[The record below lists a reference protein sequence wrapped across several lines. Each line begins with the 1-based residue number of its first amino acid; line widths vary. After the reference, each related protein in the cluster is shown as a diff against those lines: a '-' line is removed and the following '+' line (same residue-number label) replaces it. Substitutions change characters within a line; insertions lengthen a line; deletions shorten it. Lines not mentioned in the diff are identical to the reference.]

1 MQNWILVSFLVSLV
15 GCMSP
20 QSVKMA
26 STKMTATLLEVHQ
39 AQKTMRD
46 LYLMEIDETRRVV
59 EEAMLAQRTTKVVR
73 SLTDEEA
80 NGDFIEISKE
90 ISEARKK
97 LRDTIAMFVQSD
109 AQTIDDFLKSEAAK
123 FRASAVEIESTKPQL
138 AARLRNQAQHLESG
152 GRPQDWDPDVE
163 TGLQVLVELK
173 AMKSEAAA
181 GLANLERH
189 LTVIQKIHAVI
200 DDWIQ
205 TEVTVD
211 GAKIATVIKNNARV
225 PGSGAAMG
233 DKQ

>member
-1 MQNWILVSFLVSLV
+1 MKNWVLVSFLVSLV
-15 GCMSP
+15 GCVSP

-26 STKMTATLLEVHQ
+26 STEMTATLLELRQ

-46 LYLMEIDETRRVV
+46 LYLVEIDQTRRVV
-59 EEAMLAQRTTKVVR
+59 EEAMVAQRTTKVVR

-80 NGDFIEISKE
+80 NGDFIEISKA

-97 LRDTIAMFVQSD
+97 LRDTIDIVVQSN
-109 AQTIDDFLKSEAAK
+109 APTIDDFLKSEAAK
-123 FRASAVEIESTKPQL
+123 FRTRADTIESTNPQL
-138 AARLRNQAQHLESG
+138 ATKLRDQAQNLESG
-152 GRPQDWDPDVE
+152 GHPKDWDPDVKA
-163 TGLQVLVELK
+163 GLQVLVELK

-189 LTVIQKIHAVI
+189 ITVMQKIHAVI

-205 TEVTVD
+205 TDVTVD
-211 GAKIATVIKNNARV
+211 GAKIATVIKNNAKV
-225 PGSGAAMG
+225 LGLGAPMG